1 MMKQG
6 NCIGCKI
13 AGLLA
18 AIGALNWGLVGIF
31 QFDLVERL
39 LGSTTTPARIVYGV
53 IGVAGLMKL
62 DSCFMC
68 CPCCKKDSAECKK

>member
-13 AGLLA
+13 AGLLT

-31 QFDLVERL
+31 QLNLVERL
-39 LGSTTTPARIVYGV
+39 LGMMTMPTRIVYGI

-62 DSCFMC
+62 VSCVMC
-68 CPCCKKDSAECKK
+68 CPCCKKDSADCKK